1 MVAFWMVIVF
11 IGPSISPYHEA
22 DILDEA
28 LFIKPGSDDPYPA
41 TDFQP
46 PSKVVWLGSDYL
58 GRDTLSRTLFGART
72 TIGISLASTLLAYV
86 VGITLGI
93 AAAVGGTLMDSTLS
107 RVNDAFLSIPSIMMA
122 LVVIAAIGSTIPI
135 LIILTGLIYATTVF
149 RIARSLGLEVV
160 VSDFVEAARVR
171 GEGLWWI
178 ITREVLPNV
187 AMPMATDFGLRFVYV
202 ILFISSLSFLG
213 LGVQPAAVG
222 LGQHGQGESR
232 RASLRFHRAARA
244 GACHRH
250 LDDRDQPHRRRRL
263 RPRRRPAGQ
272 EDDLMP
278 ALLEVDRLKIDA
290 RKDDDSLSPI
300 VKSVSFNVERGEV
313 MALIG
318 ESGSGKTTIALS
330 ALGYAKP
337 GLEFTSG
344 EVRLDGRDVISM
356 PPDEQRALRGQRV
369 AYLAQSAAATFNPA
383 LTIGEQVTESPILHG
398 QLSREEA
405 ERRAE
410 ELYRALELPDP
421 ERLGRRYPHQV
432 SGGQLQRL
440 MAAMALCGNPDLL
453 ILDEPTTA
461 LDVTTQIE
469 VLKAFKSVIQQEG
482 AAAIYVTHDLS
493 VVAQIADHIVV
504 LYAGDIQE
512 RGTADQIINR
522 PSHDYTR
529 RLMAAVRPPPAA
541 GQGEETSDAHRR
553 EAPALEMKNV
563 TAGYGRGA
571 AAVKV
576 LRDVNVT
583 IQRGHTVGVIGE
595 SGCGKSTLAR
605 VMSGLLP
612 AGEGEVLLDG
622 QALQPSLRQR
632 ARSEL
637 QKVQFVF
644 QMADTAL
651 NPRQRIDH
659 ILGRPLEFYLGLKGA
674 EKRARIG
681 ELLHMVELPPEFA
694 GRYPEELSG
703 GQKQRVNL
711 ARALAASPEVLLC
724 DEVISALDTIVGA
737 NVIELLE
744 RLRKQTGVSFVFIS
758 HDLSTIASFADQV
771 VVLYAGRV
779 VEQGRTDQVLS
790 PPYHPYTR
798 LLIASVPE
806 LRIGWLEETMQTQ
819 EAQAGIDR
827 VVKLVE
833 VGCPFFDR
841 CPISIEGTCDRETP
855 PIRTLGRGH
864 AIECHRSEAEFVAA
878 S

>member
-1 MVAFWMVIVF
+1 
-11 IGPSISPYHEA
+11 
-22 DILDEA
+22 
-28 LFIKPGSDDPYPA
+28 
-41 TDFQP
+41 
-46 PSKVVWLGSDYL
+46 
-58 GRDTLSRTLFGART
+58 
-72 TIGISLASTLLAYV
+72 
-86 VGITLGI
+86 
-93 AAAVGGTLMDSTLS
+93 
-107 RVNDAFLSIPSIMMA
+107 
-122 LVVIAAIGSTIPI
+122 
-135 LIILTGLIYATTVF
+135 
-149 RIARSLGLEVV
+149 
-160 VSDFVEAARVR
+160 
-171 GEGLWWI
+171 
-178 ITREVLPNV
+178 
-187 AMPMATDFGLRFVYV
+187 
-202 ILFISSLSFLG
+202 
-213 LGVQPAAVG
+213 
-222 LGQHGQGESR
+222 
-232 RASLRFHRAARA
+232 
-244 GACHRH
+244 
-250 LDDRDQPHRRRRL
+250 
-263 RPRRRPAGQ
+263 
-272 EDDLMP
+272 MP
-278 ALLEVDRLKIDA
+278 ALLEVDRLTIDA
-290 RKDDDSLSPI
+290 RKDDGGLTPI
-300 VKSVSFNVERGEV
+300 VKGVSFKVERGEV
-313 MALIG
+313 VALIG

-330 ALGYAKP
+330 ALGYSKP

-356 PPDEQRALRGQRV
+356 PSEAKRDLRGQRV

-383 LTIGEQVTESPILHG
+383 LTIGEQVTESPVLHG
-398 QLSREEA
+398 QLTREQA
-405 ERRAE
+405 DRRAE

-421 ERLGRRYPHQV
+421 DRLGRRYPHQV

-469 VLKAFKSVIQQEG
+469 VLKAFKSVIQKEG
-482 AAAIYVTHDLS
+482 AAAVYVTHDLS

-512 RGTADQIINR
+512 KGTADQIINS

-541 GQGEETSDAHRR
+541 GQGDETLDEHER
-553 EAPALEMKNV
+553 ESPALEVKNV
-563 TAGYGRGA
+563 TAGYGRGNA
-571 AAVKV
+571 AIKV
-576 LRDVNVT
+576 LRDVNVSVL
-583 IQRGHTVGVIGE
+583 RGHTVGVIGE

-622 QALQPSLRQR
+622 DRLEPSLRDR

-651 NPRQRIDH
+651 NPRQRLDH
-659 ILGRPLEFYLGLKGA
+659 ILGRPIEFYLGLKGE
-674 EKRARIG
+674 EKRRRIG
-681 ELLHMVELPPEFA
+681 ELLHMVELPAEFA

-737 NVIELLE
+737 NVIELLK

-758 HDLSTIASFADQV
+758 HDLSTIASFADEI

-779 VEQGRTDQVLS
+779 VEQGKTDHVLS

-798 LLIASVPE
+798 LLISSVPE
-806 LRIGWLEETMQTQ
+806 LRIGWLEETMETQ

-827 VVKLVE
+827 LVTLTD

-841 CPISIEGTCDRETP
+841 CPLSIEGTCDRETP
-855 PIRTLGRGH
+855 PIRDLGSGH
-864 AIECHRSEAEFVAA
+864 TIECHRSEEEFAAA